1 MNSLLETN
9 RVFFAVLVL
18 GLFALAARNVA
29 DPDVWWHLRTGQLI
43 IQNHQVFH
51 ADPYSFTRAGQPWI
65 NHEWLS
71 EVAMYSLCWLAGW
84 GGLIVGFAAIIAVSS
99 LLVYMRSPGRPYVA
113 GIFTLWGAV
122 ASAPILGVRP
132 QMFSLLL
139 ASIFLLILERSDK
152 RPDLL
157 WWTVPLTLL
166 WVNLHAGYF
175 VGIGLM
181 ILFLAGNAL
190 ELTFGSEDRTQAA
203 LNLRN
208 LALMLVA
215 CLATVPLNPNGIRM
229 YSYPLETIRSSA
241 IQNYVDEWLS
251 PNFHQAREL
260 PFLCMILATLLALG
274 ISSRRL
280 RARELLLLLATMW
293 LALRS
298 ARHIPIYVLIAV
310 PILSRATQSWLE
322 ERGFAR
328 WFASKGTSPRS
339 RRILVNAIVLA
350 ALVVFTFAR
359 VRTVI
364 RQQAETEA
372 QHFPTAAV
380 SFMAKQRPPGPIFND
395 YNWGGY
401 LIGKLYPGYRV
412 FIDGRTDLY
421 GDSFVDDFYA
431 AYHLTGGWKGTI
443 QQWQIR
449 TVILPPDAP
458 LINALQSQADW
469 RQIYA
474 DSQAV
479 LLTRKPSHAGP
490 LTYRQH

>member
-1 MNSLLETN
+1 M
-9 RVFFAVLVL
+9 
-18 GLFALAARNVA
+18 
-29 DPDVWWHLRTGQLI
+29 
-43 IQNHQVFH
+43 
-51 ADPYSFTRAGQPWI
+51 
-65 NHEWLS
+65 
-71 EVAMYSLCWLAGW
+71 
-84 GGLIVGFAAIIAVSS
+84 
-99 LLVYMRSPGRPYVA
+99 
-113 GIFTLWGAV
+113 
-122 ASAPILGVRP
+122 
-132 QMFSLLL
+132 
-139 ASIFLLILERSDK
+139 
-152 RPDLL
+152 
-157 WWTVPLTLL
+157 
-166 WVNLHAGYF
+166 
-175 VGIGLM
+175 
-181 ILFLAGNAL
+181 
-190 ELTFGSEDRTQAA
+190 
-203 LNLRN
+203 
-208 LALMLVA
+208 
-215 CLATVPLNPNGIRM
+215 
-229 YSYPLETIRSSA
+229 
-241 IQNYVDEWLS
+241 
-251 PNFHQAREL
+251 
-260 PFLCMILATLLALG
+260 
-274 ISSRRL
+274 
-280 RARELLLLLATMW
+280 
-293 LALRS
+293 
-298 ARHIPIYVLIAV
+298 
-310 PILSRATQSWLE
+310 
-322 ERGFAR
+322 
-328 WFASKGTSPRS
+328 
-339 RRILVNAIVLA
+339 LVNAIVLA

-401 LIGKLYPGYRV
+401 LIGNLYPGYRV